1 VEAVARADW
10 TPSRPVRHAGRR
22 EAHRG
27 SAALPRRLGGPL
39 CVVTS
44 SASLQTAAALA
55 TTVFAVYGPAGTG
68 ALRFA
73 VAAAVLLV
81 VIRPSLRGRPQ
92 RFWLNVAVFGAVLAA
107 LNLSLYEAIARVP
120 LSTAV
125 TLQFLG
131 PLALALLGIHRR
143 LDVVWVLAASAG
155 VVLLTGGPAGG
166 SDAGIAFALLAA
178 AITAASVLMARRVAS
193 ESRGLDGLALAIA
206 AAAVLTLPVAIPAA
220 FNTREAA
227 DLAIVGAV
235 GVLGIAVPYALEYA
249 AIRLVSVKAFSVLLS
264 LDPAIAALAGLAWL
278 GQTLA
283 PAELLGIGL
292 VVAAS
297 AGVMGS
303 RSPPKQAG

>member
-10 TPSRPVRHAGRR
+10 TPSWPVRRAGRR

-27 SAALPRRLGGPL
+27 SSALPRRLGGPV
-39 CVVTS
+39 CVITS

-68 ALRFA
+68 AMRFA
-73 VAAAVLLV
+73 VAAAVLLAV
-81 VIRPSLRGRPQ
+81 SRPRLRGRPR
-92 RFWLNVAVFGAVLAA
+92 RFWRSVAVFGAVLAA
-107 LNLSLYEAIARVP
+107 LNFSLYEAIARVP

-193 ESRGLDGLALAIA
+193 ESPGLDGLALAIA
-206 AAAVLTLPVAIPAA
+206 AAAVLTLPVGIPAA
-220 FNTREAA
+220 VNTRDAS
-227 DLAIVGAV
+227 DLAVVGAV
-235 GVLGIAVPYALEYA
+235 GLLGIAVPYALEYA

-283 PAELLGIGL
+283 PAEVLGIGL

-303 RSPPKQAG
+303 RSPP

>member
-10 TPSRPVRHAGRR
+10 TPSRSFRHAGRR
-22 EAHRG
+22 EAR
-27 SAALPRRLGGPL
+27 SRAAGLSRRLGGPL
-39 CVVTS
+39 CVVSS

-73 VAAAVLLV
+73 AAAAVLLAV
-81 VIRPSLRGRPQ
+81 SRPRLRGRSR
-92 RFWLNVAVFGAVLAA
+92 RFWVSVAQFGAVLAA
-107 LNLSLYEAIARVP
+107 LNFSLYEAIARVP

-131 PLALALLGIHRR
+131 PLALALLGMHRR
-143 LDVVWVLAASAG
+143 VDLLWVLAASAG

-178 AITAASVLMARRVAS
+178 AITAASVLMARRVAA
-193 ESRGLDGLALAIA
+193 ESSGLDGLALAIT
-206 AAAVLTLPVAIPAA
+206 AAAVLTLPVGIPAA
-220 FNTREAA
+220 FGTQETL

-235 GVLGIAVPYALEYA
+235 GLLGIAMPYALEYT
-249 AIRLVSVKAFSVLLS
+249 AIRLVSVRAFSVLLS
-264 LDPAIAALAGLAWL
+264 LDPAIAALAGLLWL

-283 PAELLGIGL
+283 PTEVLGIGL

-297 AGVMGS
+297 AGVMGG
-303 RSPPKQAG
+303 RSPP

>member
-10 TPSRPVRHAGRR
+10 TRARPFRRGGRR
-22 EAHRG
+22 EAHPE
-27 SAALPRRLGGPL
+27 STALARRLGGPL
-39 CVVTS
+39 LVVSS

-68 ALRFA
+68 AMRFA
-73 VAAAVLLV
+73 VAAAVLLAV
-81 VIRPSLRGRPQ
+81 SRPRLRGRSR
-92 RFWLNVAVFGAVLAA
+92 RFWLSVAQFGAVLAA
-107 LNLSLYEAIARVP
+107 LNFSLYEAIARVP

-131 PLALALLGIHRR
+131 PLALALLGLHRR
-143 LDVVWVLAASAG
+143 LDLLWVLAASAG

-178 AITAASVLMARRVAS
+178 AITAGSVLMARRVAS

-206 AAAVLTLPVAIPAA
+206 AAAVLTLPIGVPAA
-220 FNTREAA
+220 FGTRDAS

-249 AIRLVSVKAFSVLLS
+249 AIRVVSVKAFSVLLS
-264 LDPAIAALAGLAWL
+264 LDPAIAAFAGLVWL
-278 GQTLA
+278 GQALA
-283 PAELLGIGL
+283 PSDLLGIGL

-297 AGVMGS
+297 AGVMSS
-303 RSPPKQAG
+303 RSPP

>member
-10 TPSRPVRHAGRR
+10 TRARPFRRGGRR
-22 EAHRG
+22 EAQE
-27 SAALPRRLGGPL
+27 STALPRRLGGPL
-39 CVVTS
+39 LVVSS

-68 ALRFA
+68 AMRFA
-73 VAAAVLLV
+73 VAAAVLLAV
-81 VIRPSLRGRPQ
+81 SRPRLRGRSR
-92 RFWLNVAVFGAVLAA
+92 RFWLSVAQFGAVLAA
-107 LNLSLYEAIARVP
+107 LNFSLYEAIARVP

-131 PLALALLGIHRR
+131 PLALALLGLHWR
-143 LDVVWVLAASAG
+143 LDLLWVLAASAG

-166 SDAGIAFALLAA
+166 SDAGVAFALLAA

-206 AAAVLTLPVAIPAA
+206 AAAVLTLPIGVPAA
-220 FNTREAA
+220 FGTRDAS

-249 AIRLVSVKAFSVLLS
+249 AIRVVSVKAFSVLLS
-264 LDPAIAALAGLAWL
+264 LDPAIAALAGLVWL

-283 PAELLGIGL
+283 PSDLLGIGL

-303 RSPPKQAG
+303 RTPP

>member
-1 VEAVARADW
+1 METAARAERIGSQPFW
-10 TPSRPVRHAGRR
+10 GAGRR
-22 EAHRG
+22 RVQPN
-27 SAALPRRLGGPL
+27 SAPLGRRLGGPL
-39 CVVTS
+39 CVVGS

-68 ALRFA
+68 AMRFA
-73 VAAAVLLV
+73 VAAAVLLAV
-81 VIRPSLRGRPQ
+81 SRPRLRGRSR
-92 RFWLNVAVFGAVLAA
+92 RFWLSVAQFGAILAA
-107 LNLSLYEAIARVP
+107 LNFSLYEAIARVP

-143 LDVVWVLAASAG
+143 LDLLCVLAASAG

-178 AITAASVLMARRVAS
+178 AITAASVLMARRVATDS
-193 ESRGLDGLALAIA
+193 SGLDGLALAVA
-206 AAAVLTLPVAIPAA
+206 AAAVLTLPVGIPAA
-220 FNTREAA
+220 LDTHAPS
-227 DLAIVGAV
+227 DLAIVSAV

-264 LDPAIAALAGLAWL
+264 LDPAIAGLAGLIL
-278 GQTLA
+278 LNQRLA
-283 PAELLGIGL
+283 AAELLGLGL

-297 AGVMGS
+297 AGVMS
-303 RSPPKQAG
+303 TRSPR

>member
-1 VEAVARADW
+1 MEAVARADW
-10 TPSRPVRHAGRR
+10 TPSRPVRRAGRR
-22 EAHRG
+22 EAQRG

-55 TTVFAVYGPAGTG
+55 TTVFAVYGPTGTG
-68 ALRFA
+68 AMRFA
-73 VAAAVLLV
+73 VAAAVLLAV
-81 VIRPSLRGRPQ
+81 SRPRLRGRPR
-92 RFWLNVAVFGAVLAA
+92 RFWRGVAAFGALLPA
-107 LNLSLYEAIARVP
+107 LNFSLYEAIARVP

-166 SDAGIAFALLAA
+166 SDSGIAFAVLAA

-206 AAAVLTLPVAIPAA
+206 AAAVLTLPVGIPAA
-220 FNTREAA
+220 LNTREAS

-249 AIRLVSVKAFSVLLS
+249 AIRLVSVKAFRVLLS

-303 RSPPKQAG
+303 RSPP

>member
-10 TPSRPVRHAGRR
+10 TRARPFPRAGRA
-22 EAHRG
+22 EAHPD
-27 SAALPRRLGGPL
+27 STALARRLGGPL
-39 CVVTS
+39 FVVGS

-68 ALRFA
+68 AMRFA
-73 VAAAVLLV
+73 VAAAVLLAV
-81 VIRPSLRGRPQ
+81 SRPRLRGRSR
-92 RFWLNVAVFGAVLAA
+92 RFWLSVAQFGVVLAA
-107 LNLSLYEAIARVP
+107 LNFSLYEAIARVP

-131 PLALALLGIHRR
+131 PLALALLGLHRR
-143 LDVVWVLAASAG
+143 LDLVWVLAASAG

-166 SDAGIAFALLAA
+166 SDAGVAFALLAA
-178 AITAASVLMARRVAS
+178 AITSASVIMARRVAS

-206 AAAVLTLPVAIPAA
+206 AAAVLTLPVGIPATFA
-220 FNTREAA
+220 TRDAS

-249 AIRLVSVKAFSVLLS
+249 AIRLISVKAFSVLLS
-264 LDPAIAALAGLAWL
+264 LDPAIAALAGLVWL

-283 PAELLGIGL
+283 PSDLLGIGL

-303 RSPPKQAG
+303 RTPP

>member
-1 VEAVARADW
+1 MEAAARTEWIAW
-10 TPSRPVRHAGRR
+10 RPFRRAGGG
-22 EAHRG
+22 AAG
-27 SAALPRRLGGPL
+27 PDSAPLTRRLGGPL
-39 CVVTS
+39 CVVGS

-55 TTVFAVYGPAGTG
+55 TTVFAVYGPVGTG
-68 ALRFA
+68 AIRFA
-73 VAAAVLLV
+73 VAATVLLAV
-81 VIRPSLRGRPQ
+81 SRPRLRGRSR
-92 RFWLNVAVFGAVLAA
+92 RFWLGVVQLGAILAA
-107 LNLSLYEAIARVP
+107 LNFSLYEAIARVP

-178 AITAASVLMARRVAS
+178 AITAASVLVARRIAT
-193 ESRGLDGLALAIA
+193 ESAGLDGLALAIT
-206 AAAVLTLPVAIPAA
+206 AAAVLTLPVGIPAA
-220 FNTREAA
+220 LATRAPS

-235 GVLGIAVPYALEYA
+235 GLLGIAVPYALEYT

-264 LDPAIAALAGLAWL
+264 LDPAIAALAGLLWL
-278 GQTLA
+278 GQHLA
-283 PAELLGIGL
+283 AAELLGIGL

-297 AGVMGS
+297 AGVMGC
-303 RSPPKQAG
+303 RSHP

>member
-10 TPSRPVRHAGRR
+10 TRARALRRAGRR
-22 EAHRG
+22 E
-27 SAALPRRLGGPL
+27 SYPDSTALARRFGGPL
-39 CVVTS
+39 FVVGS

-68 ALRFA
+68 AMRFA
-73 VAAAVLLV
+73 VAAVVLLAV
-81 VIRPSLRGRPQ
+81 SRPRLRGRSR
-92 RFWLNVAVFGAVLAA
+92 RFWLSVAQFGAVLAA
-107 LNLSLYEAIARVP
+107 LNFSLYEAIARVP

-131 PLALALLGIHRR
+131 PLALALLGLHRR
-143 LDVVWVLAASAG
+143 LDVLWVLAASAG
-155 VVLLTGGPAGG
+155 IVLLTGGPAGG

-178 AITAASVLMARRVAS
+178 AITAASVLLARRVAS
-193 ESRGLDGLALAIA
+193 ESDGLDGLALAIA
-206 AAAVLTLPVAIPAA
+206 AAAVLTLPVGIPAA
-220 FNTREAA
+220 FGTREAS

-235 GVLGIAVPYALEYA
+235 GVLGIAVPYGLEYA
-249 AIRLVSVKAFSVLLS
+249 ALRLVSVKAFSVLLS

-283 PAELLGIGL
+283 PSDLLGIGL

-297 AGVMGS
+297 AGVMG
-303 RSPPKQAG
+303 RSPP

>member
-1 VEAVARADW
+1 MEAVARAESFVW
-10 TPSRPVRHAGRR
+10 RPFRRTGGRGPSP
-22 EAHRG
+22 G
-27 SAALPRRLGGPL
+27 STSLPRRLGGPL
-39 CVVTS
+39 CVVSS

-68 ALRFA
+68 AMRFA
-73 VAAAVLLV
+73 VAAAVLLAV
-81 VIRPSLRGRPQ
+81 SRPRLRGRSR
-92 RFWLNVAVFGAVLAA
+92 RFWVSVAQFGAILAA
-107 LNLSLYEAIARVP
+107 LNFSLYEAIARVP

-143 LDVVWVLAASAG
+143 LDLVWVLSASAG

-166 SDAGIAFALLAA
+166 SDAGIALALLAA
-178 AITAASVLMARRVAS
+178 AITAASLLMARRVAS
-193 ESRGLDGLALAIA
+193 ESSGLDGLALAIT
-206 AAAVLTLPVAIPAA
+206 AAAVLTLPVGIPASLTTQA
-220 FNTREAA
+220 PS
-227 DLAIVGAV
+227 DLAIVSAV

-264 LDPAIAALAGLAWL
+264 LDPAIAALAGLLWL
-278 GQTLA
+278 GQHLA
-283 PAELLGIGL
+283 AAELLGIGL

-303 RSPPKQAG
+303 RAPP

>member
-10 TPSRPVRHAGRR
+10 TPSRPVRRVGRR
-22 EAHRG
+22 DAHRG

-73 VAAAVLLV
+73 VAAAVLLAV
-81 VIRPSLRGRPQ
+81 SRPRLRGRSR
-92 RFWLNVAVFGAVLAA
+92 RFWRDVAAFGAVLAA
-107 LNLSLYEAIARVP
+107 LNFSLYEAIARVP

-131 PLALALLGIHRR
+131 PLALALLGVHRR

-206 AAAVLTLPVAIPAA
+206 AAAVLTLPVGIPAA
-220 FNTREAA
+220 FNTREAS

-235 GVLGIAVPYALEYA
+235 GVLGIALPYALEYA

-303 RSPPKQAG
+303 RSPP